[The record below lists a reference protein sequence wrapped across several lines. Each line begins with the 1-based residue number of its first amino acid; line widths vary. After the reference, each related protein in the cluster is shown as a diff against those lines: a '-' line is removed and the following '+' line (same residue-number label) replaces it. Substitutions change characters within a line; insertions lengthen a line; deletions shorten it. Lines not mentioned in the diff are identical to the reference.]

1 MAPGELSGRLPRPR
15 TPSVPCP
22 DSGLSHLFILL
33 RTLRRI
39 QPLIS
44 AVVLAA
50 GRSARFGE
58 LKQLLNVGKMN
69 LLETVV
75 HRFLGASVDEV
86 VVVLGFRADEILA
99 NSEFGTARVVVNYG
113 FELGLGTSLKMG
125 IEAINPEASAVIVAL
140 GDQPLL
146 SVNTI
151 DSIVRKYSETHGP
164 IVAPFYGRR
173 RGNPV
178 LFA

>member
-1 MAPGELSGRLPRPR
+1 
-15 TPSVPCP
+15 
-22 DSGLSHLFILL
+22 
-33 RTLRRI
+33 
-39 QPLIS
+39 
-44 AVVLAA
+44 
-50 GRSARFGE
+50 
-58 LKQLLNVGKMN
+58 MN

-178 LFA
+178 LFDKSLFPELRKVVGDEGAKKVIARMEENIVKVKVDDLGVVFDIDNERDYDHLLTMMKS